1 MKQLLSE
8 LFKILCTLFD
18 KLLNFANESIKT
30 LHVFMKTRISNTLFI
45 LLATLVALSGCTNHY
60 KYKIGV
66 SQCVGGAWRDKA
78 NVEMLS
84 AQHLYDNDV
93 KVIIKNA
100 DNNNERQCLQIDS
113 LVDEGVDLLVVSPN
127 DYHALNG
134 SLQRAREKNIP
145 VVFFDRTTA
154 LKDYTAYIGGD
165 NVEAGRKMAEYAA
178 MLCRDSVKT
187 EGRRPIVLEM
197 SGPADMSPAVQR
209 HSGFS
214 ETMKQFPSIEYHH
227 VPGQWSYDDCKRIM
241 QRWLKDGKNVDIV
254 FCHSDFVFFGAY
266 EAAKEFHKEHD
277 IRFLG
282 IDGLPGE
289 GIDAIQNGQLAASYI
304 YPTHGEEV
312 IALAVRILEGKP
324 FERVNNLKSFV
335 ITPQNVADISL
346 SSNSL
351 MKQNQYLA
359 TIQSKLETYL
369 GFYHIQRALLIV
381 SMLVILLLA
390 VAVFTT
396 WRAVRATRRANRRM
410 RELNDEQTRFFTNA
424 SHQLRTPLT
433 LIAGPVNQL
442 AAGKGDSQQLID
454 IIKRNV
460 EQLQRLVSDVLL
472 FRRENR
478 ATIDDSTATT
488 DEQLIAS
495 QKSVQ
500 ESRHDTLINDNADE
514 LATVLIVD
522 DNTDMRAYLRT
533 LLLDRYYVIEAADGQ
548 SGLKLAVESVP
559 DIVVSDVMMPVMDG
573 LTFCTRLKQHEAT
586 SHIPVLL
593 LTARSSEQQ
602 HIEGL
607 QTGADIYMTKPFS
620 ADLLLANIA
629 SLLANRQ
636 KLRQL
641 FKAQNLSSEQPT
653 IQNSKL
659 KTQNSPSPDRRFL
672 DTFLKAME
680 KHMSNTNLKIEDLG
694 DEVGLSRVQLYRKV
708 KALTG
713 MTPVEILRETRLK
726 RAMQL
731 LKTTDKTVSEIANEV
746 GFATPGYFSSCFK
759 KQYDK
764 YPTDIREEMKV

>member
-1 MKQLLSE
+1 M
-8 LFKILCTLFD
+8 IH
-18 KLLNFANESIKT
+18 KT
-30 LHVFMKTRISNTLFI
+30 YNTLFI
-45 LLATLVALSGCTNHY
+45 ILVTLLALTGCSSHY

-66 SQCVGGAWRDKA
+66 SQCVGGRWREKA
-78 NVEMLS
+78 NNEMLA

-100 DNNNERQCLQIDS
+100 DNSNERQCLQIDS

-127 DYHALNG
+127 DYHALDA
-134 SLQRAREKNIP
+134 SLERARKKNIP
-145 VVFFDRTTA
+145 IVFFDRTTA
-154 LKDYTAYIGGD
+154 LKDYAAYIGGD
-165 NVEAGRKMAEYAA
+165 NVEAGRKMGEYAA
-178 MLCRDSVKT
+178 VLCRDSVKT
-187 EGRRPIVLEM
+187 DGRRPIVLEM
-197 SGPADMSPAVQR
+197 TGPLEISPAMQR
-209 HSGFS
+209 HKGFS
-214 ETMKQFPSIEYHH
+214 EAMKHYPTVDYRH
-227 VPGQWSYDDCKRIM
+227 VPSQWSYDDCKRIM
-241 QRWLKDGKNVDIV
+241 RQWIEEGKDVDIV
-254 FCHSDFVFFGAY
+254 FCHSDLAAMGAY
-266 EAAKEFHKEHD
+266 DAAKELHKERD

-289 GIDAIQNGQLAASYI
+289 GIDAIQQGRLDASYV

-312 IALAVRILEGKP
+312 IALALRILEGKP
-324 FERVNNLKSFV
+324 YERINNMKSIV
-335 ITPQNVADISL
+335 ITPQNVAEISL
-346 SSNSL
+346 SSLSL

-369 GFYHIQRALLIV
+369 GFYRIQRSLLAV
-381 SMLVILLLA
+381 SLLVILLLA

-396 WRAVRATRRANRRM
+396 WRAIRAIRRANRRM
-410 RELNDEQTRFFTNA
+410 REMNDEQTRFFTNA

-433 LIAGPVNQL
+433 LIAGPVSQL
-442 AAGKGDSQQLID
+442 AEGKGDAQQLVG
-454 IIKRNV
+454 IIQRNV
-460 EQLQRLVSDVLL
+460 EQLQRIVSDVLL

-478 ATIDDSTATT
+478 ATMDDSTVAT
-488 DEQLIAS
+488 DEQLMAS
-495 QKSVQ
+495 RKAVL

-522 DNTDMRAYLRT
+522 DNADMRAYLRT
-533 LLLDRYYVIEAADGQ
+533 LLLDCYYVIEAADGQ

-602 HIEGL
+602 YIEGL
-607 QTGADIYMTKPFS
+607 QTGADMYMTKPFS
-620 ADLLLANIA
+620 VDLLLANIA

-641 FKAQNLSSEQPT
+641 FKADKETDHPVIAEPT
-653 IQNSKL
+653 A
-659 KTQNSPSPDRRFL
+659 SPDRRFL
-672 DTFLKAME
+672 DAFLKAME
-680 KHMSNTNLKIEDLG
+680 KHMGNTNLKIEDLG

-764 YPTDIREEMKV
+764 YPTDVREELRV

>member
-1 MKQLLSE
+1 
-8 LFKILCTLFD
+8 
-18 KLLNFANESIKT
+18 
-30 LHVFMKTRISNTLFI
+30 MKTKTYNTLFI
-45 LLATLVALSGCTNHY
+45 MLAVLILATGCTSNY

-66 SQCVGGAWRDKA
+66 SQCVGGRWREKA
-78 NVEMLS
+78 NIEMLS
-84 AQHLYDNDV
+84 AQHLYDTDV

-100 DNNNERQCLQIDS
+100 DNSNERQCLQIDS
-113 LVDEGVDLLVVSPN
+113 LINEGVDLLVVSPN

-145 VVFFDRTTA
+145 IVFFDRTTA
-154 LKDYTAYIGGD
+154 MKDYTAYIGGD
-165 NVEAGRKMAEYAA
+165 NIEAGRKMAEYAA

-187 EGRRPIVLEM
+187 EGRQPIVLEM
-197 SGPADMSPAVQR
+197 TGPLEISPAAQR
-209 HSGFS
+209 HKGFS
-214 ETMKQFPSIEYHH
+214 EAISRYSDIDYHH
-227 VPGQWSYDDCKRIM
+227 VPSKWSYDDCKRIM
-241 QRWLKDGKNVDIV
+241 QEWLKEGKTVDVV
-254 FCHSDFVFFGAY
+254 FCHSDLAAIGAY
-266 EAAKEFHKEHD
+266 EAAKKFHKERD
-277 IRFLG
+277 IHFIG

-289 GIDAIQNGQLAASYI
+289 GIDAVQKGQLSASYI

-312 IALAVRILEGKP
+312 IALALRILEGKT
-324 FERVNNLKSFV
+324 FERVNNMKSFV
-335 ITPQNVADISL
+335 VTPQNVADISL

-369 GFYHIQRALLIV
+369 GFYHIQRSLLIV
-381 SMLVILLLA
+381 AFLVILLLA
-390 VAVFTT
+390 VAVATT
-396 WRAVRATRRANRRM
+396 WRAVKVTRRANRRM

-433 LIAGPVNQL
+433 LIAGPINQL
-442 AAGKGDSQQLID
+442 AEGKGDKQQLID
-454 IIKRNV
+454 IIQRNV
-460 EQLQRLVSDVLL
+460 GQLQRLISDVLL

-478 ATIDDSTATT
+478 ATVDDTTATT
-488 DEQLIAS
+488 NEQLTAS
-495 QKSVQ
+495 RKSVQ
-500 ESRHDTLINDNADE
+500 DCRHDILVNNNADE

-522 DNTDMRAYLRT
+522 DNADMRAYLRT
-533 LLLDRYYVIEAADGQ
+533 LLLERYYVIEAADGQ

-602 HIEGL
+602 YIEGL
-607 QTGADIYMTKPFS
+607 QTGADMYMTKPFS
-620 ADLLLANIA
+620 AELLLANIA

-641 FKAQNLSSEQPT
+641 FK
-653 IQNSKL
+653 
-659 KTQNSPSPDRRFL
+659 TQNSSSELPTILALTSGKSRAQHSTSISPDRRFL
-672 DTFLKAME
+672 DAFLKAMD
-680 KHMSNTNLKIEDLG
+680 KHMSNTNLKIEVIG
-694 DEVGLSRVQLYRKV
+694 DEIGLSRVQLYRKV

-713 MTPVEILRETRLK
+713 MTPIEILRETRLK

-764 YPTDIREEMKV
+764 YPTDVREEMKV

>member
-1 MKQLLSE
+1 
-8 LFKILCTLFD
+8 
-18 KLLNFANESIKT
+18 
-30 LHVFMKTRISNTLFI
+30 MKTKTYNTLFI
-45 LLATLVALSGCTNHY
+45 MLAVLILATGCTSNY

-66 SQCVGGAWRDKA
+66 SQCVGGRWREKA
-78 NVEMLS
+78 NIEMLS
-84 AQHLYDNDV
+84 AQHLYDTDV
-93 KVIIKNA
+93 KVIIKDA
-100 DNNNERQCLQIDS
+100 DNSNERQCQQIDS
-113 LVDEGVDLLVVSPN
+113 LVDESVDLLVVSPN

-134 SLQRAREKNIP
+134 SLQRARNKNIP
-145 VVFFDRTTA
+145 IIFFDRTTA
-154 LKDYTAYIGGD
+154 MKDYTAYIGGD
-165 NVEAGRKMAEYAA
+165 NIEAGCKMAEYAA

-187 EGRRPIVLEM
+187 EGRQPIVLEM
-197 SGPADMSPAVQR
+197 TGPLEISPAAQR
-209 HSGFS
+209 HKGFS
-214 ETMKQFPSIEYHH
+214 EAISRYSDIDYHH
-227 VPGQWSYDDCKRIM
+227 VPSKWSYDDCKHIM
-241 QRWLKDGKNVDIV
+241 QEWLKEGKTVDVV
-254 FCHSDFVFFGAY
+254 FCHSDLAAIGAY
-266 EAAKEFHKEHD
+266 EAAKKFHKERD
-277 IRFLG
+277 IHFIG

-289 GIDAIQNGQLAASYI
+289 GIDAVQKGQLSASYI

-312 IALAVRILEGKP
+312 IALALRILEGRP
-324 FERVNNLKSFV
+324 FERVNNMKSFV
-335 ITPQNVADISL
+335 VTPQNVADISL

-369 GFYHIQRALLIV
+369 GFYHIQRSLLIV
-381 SMLVILLLA
+381 AFLVILLLA
-390 VAVFTT
+390 VAVATT
-396 WRAVRATRRANRRM
+396 WRAVKVTRRANRRM

-433 LIAGPVNQL
+433 LIAGPINQL
-442 AAGKGDSQQLID
+442 AEGKGDKQQLID
-454 IIKRNV
+454 IIQRNV
-460 EQLQRLVSDVLL
+460 GQLQRLISDVLL

-478 ATIDDSTATT
+478 ATVDDTTATT
-488 DEQLIAS
+488 NEQLTAS
-495 QKSVQ
+495 RKSVQ
-500 ESRHDTLINDNADE
+500 DCRHDILVNNNADE

-522 DNTDMRAYLRT
+522 DNADMRAYLRT

-602 HIEGL
+602 YIEGL
-607 QTGADIYMTKPFS
+607 QTGADMYMTKPFS
-620 ADLLLANIA
+620 AELLLANIA

-641 FKAQNLSSEQPT
+641 FK
-653 IQNSKL
+653 
-659 KTQNSPSPDRRFL
+659 TQNSSSELPTILALASGKSRAQHSTSISPDRRFL
-672 DTFLKAME
+672 DAFLKAMD
-680 KHMSNTNLKIEDLG
+680 KHMSNTNLKIEVIG
-694 DEVGLSRVQLYRKV
+694 DEIGLSRVQLYRKV

-713 MTPVEILRETRLK
+713 MTPIEILRETRLK
-726 RAMQL
+726 RAIQL

-764 YPTDIREEMKV
+764 YPTDVREEMKV

>member
-1 MKQLLSE
+1 MK
-8 LFKILCTLFD
+8 
-18 KLLNFANESIKT
+18 AKT
-30 LHVFMKTRISNTLFI
+30 YNTLFI
-45 LLATLVALSGCTNHY
+45 MLAVLILATGCTSNY

-66 SQCVGGAWRDKA
+66 SQCVGGRWREKA
-78 NVEMLS
+78 NIEMLS
-84 AQHLYDNDV
+84 AQHLYDTDV

-100 DNNNERQCLQIDS
+100 DNRNERQCLQIDS
-113 LVDEGVDLLVVSPN
+113 LINEGVDLLVVSPN

-145 VVFFDRTTA
+145 IVFFDRTTA
-154 LKDYTAYIGGD
+154 MKDYTAYIGGD
-165 NVEAGRKMAEYAA
+165 NIEAGRKMAEYAA
-178 MLCRDSVKT
+178 MLCRDSVRT
-187 EGRRPIVLEM
+187 EGRQPIVLEM
-197 SGPADMSPAVQR
+197 TGPLEISPAAQR
-209 HSGFS
+209 HKGFS
-214 ETMKQFPSIEYHH
+214 EAISRYSYIDYHH
-227 VPGQWSYDDCKRIM
+227 VPSKWSYDDCKRIM
-241 QRWLKDGKNVDIV
+241 QEWLKEGKTVDVV
-254 FCHSDFVFFGAY
+254 FCHSDLAAIGAY
-266 EAAKEFHKEHD
+266 EAAKKFHKERD
-277 IRFLG
+277 IHFIG

-289 GIDAIQNGQLAASYI
+289 GIDAVQKGQLSASYI

-312 IALAVRILEGKP
+312 IALALNILEGKP
-324 FERVNNLKSFV
+324 FERVNNMKSFV

-369 GFYHIQRALLIV
+369 GFYHIQRSLLIV
-381 SMLVILLLA
+381 AFLVILLLA
-390 VAVFTT
+390 VAVATT
-396 WRAVRATRRANRRM
+396 WRAVKVTRRANRRM
-410 RELNDEQTRFFTNA
+410 HELNDEQTRFFTNA

-442 AAGKGDSQQLID
+442 AEGKGDSQQLID
-454 IIKRNV
+454 IIQRNV
-460 EQLQRLVSDVLL
+460 EQLQRLISDVLL
-472 FRRENR
+472 FRRENN
-478 ATIDDSTATT
+478 ATVDDTTATT
-488 DEQLIAS
+488 NEQLMAS
-495 QKSVQ
+495 RKSVQ
-500 ESRHDTLINDNADE
+500 DCRHDILVNDNTDE

-522 DNTDMRAYLRT
+522 DNADMRAYLRT

-602 HIEGL
+602 YIEGL
-607 QTGADIYMTKPFS
+607 QTGADMYMTKPFS

-641 FKAQNLSSEQPT
+641 FKSQNLSSALPT
-653 IQNSKL
+653 TSQHSTLN
-659 KTQNSPSPDRRFL
+659 TQHSTSISPDRRFL
-672 DTFLKAME
+672 DTFLKAMD
-680 KHMSNTNLKIEDLG
+680 KHMSNTNLKIEVIG
-694 DEVGLSRVQLYRKV
+694 DEIGLSRVQLYRKV

-713 MTPVEILRETRLK
+713 MTPIEILRETRLK

-764 YPTDIREEMKV
+764 YPTDVREEMKV

>member
-1 MKQLLSE
+1 MK
-8 LFKILCTLFD
+8 
-18 KLLNFANESIKT
+18 AKT
-30 LHVFMKTRISNTLFI
+30 YNTLFI
-45 LLATLVALSGCTNHY
+45 MLAVLILATGCTSNY

-66 SQCVGGAWRDKA
+66 SQCVGGRWREKA
-78 NVEMLS
+78 NIEMLS
-84 AQHLYDNDV
+84 AQHLYDTDV

-100 DNNNERQCLQIDS
+100 DNSNERQCLQIDS
-113 LVDEGVDLLVVSPN
+113 LINEGVDLLVVSPN

-145 VVFFDRTTA
+145 IVFFDRTTA
-154 LKDYTAYIGGD
+154 MKDYTAYIGGD
-165 NVEAGRKMAEYAA
+165 NIEAGRKMAEYAA
-178 MLCRDSVKT
+178 MLCRDSVRT
-187 EGRRPIVLEM
+187 EGRQHIVLEM
-197 SGPADMSPAVQR
+197 TGPLEISPAAQR
-209 HSGFS
+209 HKGFS
-214 ETMKQFPSIEYHH
+214 EAISRYSDIDYYH
-227 VPGQWSYDDCKRIM
+227 VPSKWSYDDCKRIM
-241 QRWLKDGKNVDIV
+241 QEWLKEGKTVDAV
-254 FCHSDFVFFGAY
+254 FCHSDLAAIGAY
-266 EAAKEFHKEHD
+266 EAAKKFHKERD
-277 IRFLG
+277 IHFIG

-289 GIDAIQNGQLAASYI
+289 GIDAVQKGQLSASYI

-312 IALAVRILEGKP
+312 IALALRILEGKP
-324 FERVNNLKSFV
+324 FERVNNMKSFV
-335 ITPQNVADISL
+335 VTPQNVADISL

-369 GFYHIQRALLIV
+369 GFYHIQRSLLIV
-381 SMLVILLLA
+381 AFLVILLLA
-390 VAVFTT
+390 VAVATT
-396 WRAVRATRRANRRM
+396 WRAVKVTRRANRRM

-433 LIAGPVNQL
+433 LIAGPINQL
-442 AAGKGDSQQLID
+442 AEGKGDKQQLID
-454 IIKRNV
+454 IIQRNV
-460 EQLQRLVSDVLL
+460 GQLQRLISDVLL

-478 ATIDDSTATT
+478 ATVDDTTATT
-488 DEQLIAS
+488 NEQLTAS
-495 QKSVQ
+495 RKSVQ
-500 ESRHDTLINDNADE
+500 DSRHDIIVNDNTDE

-522 DNTDMRAYLRT
+522 DNADMRTYLRT

-602 HIEGL
+602 YIEGL
-607 QTGADIYMTKPFS
+607 QTGADMYMTKPFS

-641 FKAQNLSSEQPT
+641 FKSQNLSSALPT
-653 IQNSKL
+653 TSQHSTLN
-659 KTQNSPSPDRRFL
+659 TQHSTSISPDRRFL
-672 DTFLKAME
+672 DTFLKAMD
-680 KHMSNTNLKIEDLG
+680 KHMSNTNLKIEVIG
-694 DEVGLSRVQLYRKV
+694 DEIGLSRVQLYRKV

-713 MTPVEILRETRLK
+713 MTPIEILRETRLK

-764 YPTDIREEMKV
+764 YPTDVREEMKV

>member
-1 MKQLLSE
+1 
-8 LFKILCTLFD
+8 
-18 KLLNFANESIKT
+18 
-30 LHVFMKTRISNTLFI
+30 MKTKTYNTLFI
-45 LLATLVALSGCTNHY
+45 MLAVLILATGCTSNY

-66 SQCVGGAWRDKA
+66 SQCVGGRWREKA
-78 NVEMLS
+78 NIEMLS
-84 AQHLYDNDV
+84 AQHLYDTDV
-93 KVIIKNA
+93 KVIIKDA
-100 DNNNERQCLQIDS
+100 DNSNERQCQQIDN
-113 LVDEGVDLLVVSPN
+113 LVDESVDLLVVSPN

-134 SLQRAREKNIP
+134 SLQRARNKNIP
-145 VVFFDRTTA
+145 IIFFDRTTA
-154 LKDYTAYIGGD
+154 MKDYTAYIGGD
-165 NVEAGRKMAEYAA
+165 NIEAGRKMAEYAA

-187 EGRRPIVLEM
+187 EGRQPIVLEM
-197 SGPADMSPAVQR
+197 TGPLEISPAAQR
-209 HSGFS
+209 HKGFS
-214 ETMKQFPSIEYHH
+214 EAISRYSDIDYHH
-227 VPGQWSYDDCKRIM
+227 VPSKWSYDDCKRIM
-241 QRWLKDGKNVDIV
+241 QEWLKEGKTVDVV
-254 FCHSDFVFFGAY
+254 FCHSDLAAIGAY
-266 EAAKEFHKEHD
+266 EAAKKFHKERD
-277 IRFLG
+277 IHFIG

-289 GIDAIQNGQLAASYI
+289 GIDAVQKGQLSASYI

-312 IALAVRILEGKP
+312 IALALRILEGKT
-324 FERVNNLKSFV
+324 FERVNNMKSFV
-335 ITPQNVADISL
+335 VTPQNVADISL

-369 GFYHIQRALLIV
+369 GFYHIQRSLLIV
-381 SMLVILLLA
+381 AFLVILLLA
-390 VAVFTT
+390 VAVATT
-396 WRAVRATRRANRRM
+396 WRAVKVTRRANRRM

-433 LIAGPVNQL
+433 LIAGPINQL
-442 AAGKGDSQQLID
+442 AEGKGDKQQLID
-454 IIKRNV
+454 IIQRNV
-460 EQLQRLVSDVLL
+460 GQLQRLISDVLL

-478 ATIDDSTATT
+478 ATVDDTTATT
-488 DEQLIAS
+488 NEQLTAS
-495 QKSVQ
+495 RKSVQ
-500 ESRHDTLINDNADE
+500 DCRHDILVNNNADE

-522 DNTDMRAYLRT
+522 DNADMRAYLRT

-602 HIEGL
+602 YIEGL
-607 QTGADIYMTKPFS
+607 QTGADMYMTKPFS
-620 ADLLLANIA
+620 AELLLANIA

-641 FKAQNLSSEQPT
+641 FK
-653 IQNSKL
+653 
-659 KTQNSPSPDRRFL
+659 TQNSSSELPTILALASGKSRAQHSTSISPDRRFL
-672 DTFLKAME
+672 DAFLKAMD
-680 KHMSNTNLKIEDLG
+680 KHMSNTNLKIEVIG
-694 DEVGLSRVQLYRKV
+694 DEIGLSRVQLYRKV

-713 MTPVEILRETRLK
+713 MTPIEILRETRLK
-726 RAMQL
+726 RAIQL

-764 YPTDIREEMKV
+764 YPTDVREEMKV

>member
-1 MKQLLSE
+1 
-8 LFKILCTLFD
+8 
-18 KLLNFANESIKT
+18 
-30 LHVFMKTRISNTLFI
+30 MKTRISNTLFI

-66 SQCVGGAWRDKA
+66 SQCVGGRWREKA

-154 LKDYTAYIGGD
+154 LKDYTTYIGGD

-187 EGRRPIVLEM
+187 DGRRPIVLEM
-197 SGPADMSPAVQR
+197 TGPLAISPAAQR
-209 HSGFS
+209 HAGFS
-214 ETMKQFPSIEYHH
+214 EVISKNPSIDYRHL
-227 VPGQWSYDDCKRIM
+227 PSQWSYDDCKRIM
-241 QRWLKDGKNVDIV
+241 REWLENGKTVDVV
-254 FCHSDFVFFGAY
+254 FCHSDLAAMGAY
-266 EAAKEFHKEHD
+266 EAAKELHKERE

-289 GIDAIQNGQLAASYI
+289 GLDAVQNGQLAASYI

-312 IALAVRILEGKP
+312 IALALRILEGKP
-324 FERVNNLKSFV
+324 FERTNNLKSIV
-335 ITPQNVADISL
+335 VTPQNVADIAL

-351 MKQNQYLA
+351 QKQNSYLA

-369 GFYHIQRALLIV
+369 GFYHIQRALLAV
-381 SMLVILLLA
+381 AFLVILLLA

-396 WRAVRATRRANRRM
+396 WRAVKATRRANRRM
-410 RELNDEQTRFFTNA
+410 RELNAEQTRFFTNA

-433 LIAGPVNQL
+433 LIAGPVKQL
-442 AAGKGDSQQLID
+442 AEGKGDRQQLVGIVQ
-454 IIKRNV
+454 RNV

-472 FRRENR
+472 FRRENS
-478 ATIDDSTATT
+478 ATVDDTTATT
-488 DEQLIAS
+488 DEQLLAS
-495 QKSVQ
+495 RKAVQ
-500 ESRHDTLINDNADE
+500 ESRHDTLINDNAEE

-522 DNTDMRAYLRT
+522 DNADMRAYLRT

-573 LTFCTRLKQHEAT
+573 LAFCTRLKQHEAT

-641 FKAQNLSSEQPT
+641 FNTQNLNTQHLNTTPSQHLT
-653 IQNSKL
+653 
-659 KTQNSPSPDRRFL
+659 TQNSPSPDRRFL

-726 RAMQL
+726 HAMQL

-764 YPTDIREEMKV
+764 YPTDVREEMKV

>member
-1 MKQLLSE
+1 
-8 LFKILCTLFD
+8 
-18 KLLNFANESIKT
+18 
-30 LHVFMKTRISNTLFI
+30 MKTRISNTLFI
-45 LLATLVALSGCTNHY
+45 LFATLVALSGCTNHY

-66 SQCVGGAWRDKA
+66 SQCVGGRWREKA

-145 VVFFDRTTA
+145 IVFFDRTTA

-187 EGRRPIVLEM
+187 DGRRPIVLEM
-197 SGPADMSPAVQR
+197 TGPLAISPAAQR
-209 HSGFS
+209 HAGFS
-214 ETMKQFPSIEYHH
+214 EVISNNPSIDYRH
-227 VPGQWSYDDCKRIM
+227 VPSQWSYDDCKRIM
-241 QRWLKDGKNVDIV
+241 REWLENGKAVDVV
-254 FCHSDFVFFGAY
+254 FCHSDLAAVGAY
-266 EAAKEFHKEHD
+266 EAAKELHKERE

-289 GIDAIQNGQLAASYI
+289 GLDAVQNAQLAASYI

-312 IALAVRILEGKP
+312 IALALRILEGKP
-324 FERVNNLKSFV
+324 FERMNNLKSIV
-335 ITPQNVADISL
+335 VTPQNVADIAL
-346 SSNSL
+346 SSHSL
-351 MKQNQYLA
+351 QKQNNYLA

-381 SMLVILLLA
+381 SLLVILLLA

-433 LIAGPVNQL
+433 LIAGPVKQL
-442 AAGKGDSQQLID
+442 AEGKGDRQQLVD
-454 IIKRNV
+454 IVQRNV

-472 FRRENR
+472 FRRENS
-478 ATIDDSTATT
+478 ATVDDTTVTT
-488 DEQLIAS
+488 DEQLLAS
-495 QKSVQ
+495 RKAVQ
-500 ESRHDTLINDNADE
+500 ESLHDTLINDNAEE

-522 DNTDMRAYLRT
+522 DNADMRAYLRT

-573 LTFCTRLKQHEAT
+573 LAFCTRLKQHEAT

-641 FKAQNLSSEQPT
+641 FKTQNLNTTPSQHST
-653 IQNSKL
+653 LN
-659 KTQNSPSPDRRFL
+659 TQHSTSPSPDRRFL

-764 YPTDIREEMKV
+764 YPTDVREEMKV

>member
-1 MKQLLSE
+1 
-8 LFKILCTLFD
+8 
-18 KLLNFANESIKT
+18 
-30 LHVFMKTRISNTLFI
+30 MKTRISNTLFI
-45 LLATLVALSGCTNHY
+45 LFATLVALSGCTTNY

-66 SQCVGGAWRDKA
+66 SQCVGGRWREKA

-113 LVDEGVDLLVVSPN
+113 LVGEGVDLLVVSPN

-145 VVFFDRTTA
+145 IVFFDRTTA

-187 EGRRPIVLEM
+187 DGRRPIVLEM
-197 SGPADMSPAVQR
+197 TGPLAISPAAQR
-209 HSGFS
+209 HAGFS
-214 ETMKQFPSIEYHH
+214 EVISKNPSIDYRH
-227 VPGQWSYDDCKRIM
+227 VPSQWSYDDCKRIM
-241 QRWLKDGKNVDIV
+241 REWLEKGKAVDVV
-254 FCHSDFVFFGAY
+254 FCHSDLAAMGAY
-266 EAAKEFHKEHD
+266 EAAKELHKERE

-289 GIDAIQNGQLAASYI
+289 GLDAVQNAQLAASYI

-312 IALAVRILEGKP
+312 IALALRILEGKP
-324 FERVNNLKSFV
+324 FERMNNLKSIV
-335 ITPQNVADISL
+335 VTPQNVADIAL

-351 MKQNQYLA
+351 QKQNQYLA

-381 SMLVILLLA
+381 SLLVILLLA

-410 RELNDEQTRFFTNA
+410 RELNAEQTRFFTNA

-433 LIAGPVNQL
+433 LIAGPVKQL
-442 AAGKGDSQQLID
+442 AEGKGDRQQLVGIVQ
-454 IIKRNV
+454 RNV

-472 FRRENR
+472 FRRENS
-478 ATIDDSTATT
+478 ATVDDTTATT
-488 DEQLIAS
+488 DEQLLAS
-495 QKSVQ
+495 RKAVQ

-522 DNTDMRAYLRT
+522 DNADMRAYLRT

-573 LTFCTRLKQHEAT
+573 LAFCTRLKQHEAT

-641 FKAQNLSSEQPT
+641 FKTQNLNTTPSQHST
-653 IQNSKL
+653 LN
-659 KTQNSPSPDRRFL
+659 TQHSTSPSPDRRFL

-764 YPTDIREEMKV
+764 YPTDVREEMKV

>member
-1 MKQLLSE
+1 MKIQTYHTLLI
-8 LFKILCTLFD
+8 LFATL
-18 KLLNFANESIKT
+18 T
-30 LHVFMKTRISNTLFI
+30 
-45 LLATLVALSGCTNHY
+45 LATNCTTNY

-66 SQCVGGAWRDKA
+66 SQCVGGRWRDKA
-78 NVEMLS
+78 NIEMIS
-84 AQHLYDNDV
+84 AQHLYDTDV
-93 KVIIKNA
+93 KVIIKDA
-100 DNNNERQCLQIDS
+100 DNSNERQCQQIDS

-127 DYHALNG
+127 DYQALNG
-134 SLQRAREKNIP
+134 SLQRARNKNIP
-145 VVFFDRTTA
+145 IVFYDRTTA
-154 LKDYTAYIGGD
+154 LNDYTAYIGGD
-165 NVEAGRKMAEYAA
+165 NVEAGRKMAEYAT
-178 MLCRDSVKT
+178 MLCRDSIKT

-197 SGPADMSPAVQR
+197 TGPLEISPAAQR
-209 HSGFS
+209 HKGFS
-214 ETMKQFPSIEYHH
+214 EAISRYSDIDYHH
-227 VPGQWSYDDCKRIM
+227 VPSKWSYDDCKHIM
-241 QRWLKDGKNVDIV
+241 QEWLKEGKTVDVV
-254 FCHSDFVFFGAY
+254 FCHSDLAAIGAY
-266 EAAKEFHKEHD
+266 EAAKKFHKERD
-277 IRFLG
+277 IHFIG

-289 GIDAIQNGQLAASYI
+289 GIDAVQKGQLSASYI

-312 IALAVRILEGKP
+312 IALALRILEGKP
-324 FERVNNLKSFV
+324 FERVNNMKSFV
-335 ITPQNVADISL
+335 VTPQNVADISL

-369 GFYHIQRALLIV
+369 GFYQIQRSLLIV
-381 SMLVILLLA
+381 AFLVILLLA
-390 VAVFTT
+390 VAVATT
-396 WRAVRATRRANRRM
+396 WRAVKVTRRANRRM

-433 LIAGPVNQL
+433 LIAGPINQL
-442 AAGKGDSQQLID
+442 AEGKGDKQQLID
-454 IIKRNV
+454 IIQRNV
-460 EQLQRLVSDVLL
+460 GQLQRLISDVLL

-478 ATIDDSTATT
+478 ATVDDTTATT
-488 DEQLIAS
+488 NEQLMTS
-495 QKSVQ
+495 RKSVQ
-500 ESRHDTLINDNADE
+500 DCRHDILVNNNADE

-522 DNTDMRAYLRT
+522 DNADMRAYLRT

-602 HIEGL
+602 YIEGL
-607 QTGADIYMTKPFS
+607 QTGADMYMTKPFC

-641 FKAQNLSSEQPT
+641 FKAQNSSSELPT
-653 IQNSKL
+653 ILALASGKSRAQHSTLN
-659 KTQNSPSPDRRFL
+659 TQHSTSISPDRRFL
-672 DTFLKAME
+672 DTFLKAMD
-680 KHMSNTNLKIEDLG
+680 KHMSNTNLKIEVIG
-694 DEVGLSRVQLYRKV
+694 DEIGLSRVQLYRKV

-713 MTPVEILRETRLK
+713 MTPIEILRETRLK

-764 YPTDIREEMKV
+764 YPTDVREEMKV

>member
-1 MKQLLSE
+1 M
-8 LFKILCTLFD
+8 IH
-18 KLLNFANESIKT
+18 KT
-30 LHVFMKTRISNTLFI
+30 YNTLFI
-45 LLATLVALSGCTNHY
+45 ILVTLLALTGCSSHY

-66 SQCVGGAWRDKA
+66 SQCVGGRWREKA
-78 NVEMLS
+78 NNEMLA

-127 DYHALNG
+127 DYHALDR
-134 SLQRAREKNIP
+134 SLQRARKKNIP
-145 VVFFDRTTA
+145 IVFFDRTTA
-154 LKDYTAYIGGD
+154 LNDYAAYIGGD
-165 NVEAGRKMAEYAA
+165 NVEAGRKMGEYAA
-178 MLCRDSVKT
+178 VLCRDSVKT
-187 EGRRPIVLEM
+187 DGRRPIVLEM
-197 SGPADMSPAVQR
+197 TGPLEISPAMQR
-209 HSGFS
+209 HKGFS
-214 ETMKQFPSIEYHH
+214 EAMKHYPTVDYRH
-227 VPGQWSYDDCKRIM
+227 VPSQWSYDDCKRIM
-241 QRWLKDGKNVDIV
+241 RQWIEEGKDVDIV
-254 FCHSDFVFFGAY
+254 FCHSDLAAMGAY
-266 EAAKEFHKEHD
+266 DAAKELHKERD

-289 GIDAIQNGQLAASYI
+289 GIDAIQQGRLEASYV

-312 IALAVRILEGKP
+312 IALALRILEGKP
-324 FERVNNLKSFV
+324 YERINNMKSIV
-335 ITPQNVADISL
+335 ITPQNVAEISL
-346 SSNSL
+346 SSLSL

-369 GFYHIQRALLIV
+369 GFYRIQRSLLAV
-381 SMLVILLLA
+381 SLLVILLLA

-396 WRAVRATRRANRRM
+396 WRAIRAIRRANRRM
-410 RELNDEQTRFFTNA
+410 REMNDEQTRFFTNA

-433 LIAGPVNQL
+433 LIAGPVSQL
-442 AAGKGDSQQLID
+442 AEGKGDAQQLVG
-454 IIKRNV
+454 IIQRNV
-460 EQLQRLVSDVLL
+460 EQLQRIVSDVLL

-478 ATIDDSTATT
+478 ATMDDSTVAT
-488 DEQLIAS
+488 DEQLMAS
-495 QKSVQ
+495 RKAVL

-522 DNTDMRAYLRT
+522 DNADMRAYLRT
-533 LLLDRYYVIEAADGQ
+533 LLLDCYYVIEAADGQ

-602 HIEGL
+602 YIEGL
-607 QTGADIYMTKPFS
+607 QTGADMYMTKPFS
-620 ADLLLANIA
+620 VDLLLANIA

-641 FKAQNLSSEQPT
+641 FKADKETDHPVIAEPT
-653 IQNSKL
+653 A
-659 KTQNSPSPDRRFL
+659 SPDRRFL
-672 DTFLKAME
+672 DAFLKAME
-680 KHMSNTNLKIEDLG
+680 KHMGNTNLKIEDLG

-764 YPTDIREEMKV
+764 YPTDIREKLKV

>member
-1 MKQLLSE
+1 
-8 LFKILCTLFD
+8 
-18 KLLNFANESIKT
+18 
-30 LHVFMKTRISNTLFI
+30 MKTRISNTLFI
-45 LLATLVALSGCTNHY
+45 LLATLVTLSGCTNHY

-66 SQCVGGAWRDKA
+66 SQCVGGRWREKA

-100 DNNNERQCLQIDS
+100 DNNNECQCLQIDS

-145 VVFFDRTTA
+145 IVFFDRTTA

-187 EGRRPIVLEM
+187 DGRRPIVLEM
-197 SGPADMSPAVQR
+197 TGPLAISPAAQR
-209 HSGFS
+209 HAGFS
-214 ETMKQFPSIEYHH
+214 EVISKNPSIDYRH
-227 VPGQWSYDDCKRIM
+227 VPSQWSYDDCKRIM
-241 QRWLKDGKNVDIV
+241 REWLENGNAVDVV
-254 FCHSDFVFFGAY
+254 FCHSDLAAVGAY
-266 EAAKEFHKEHD
+266 EAAKELHKERE

-289 GIDAIQNGQLAASYI
+289 GLDAVQNAQLAASYI

-312 IALAVRILEGKP
+312 IALALRILEGKP
-324 FERVNNLKSFV
+324 FERMNNLKSIV
-335 ITPQNVADISL
+335 VTPQNVADIAL

-351 MKQNQYLA
+351 QEQNQYLA

-381 SMLVILLLA
+381 SLLVILLLA

-442 AAGKGDSQQLID
+442 AEGKGDRQQLVGIVQ
-454 IIKRNV
+454 RNV

-472 FRRENR
+472 FRRENS
-478 ATIDDSTATT
+478 ATVDDTTATT
-488 DEQLIAS
+488 DEQLLAS
-495 QKSVQ
+495 RKAVQ
-500 ESRHDTLINDNADE
+500 ESRHDTLINDNAEE

-522 DNTDMRAYLRT
+522 DNADMRAYLRT

-573 LTFCTRLKQHEAT
+573 LAFCTRLKQHEAT

-641 FKAQNLSSEQPT
+641 FNTQNLNTQHLNTTPSQHLT
-653 IQNSKL
+653 
-659 KTQNSPSPDRRFL
+659 TQNSPSPDRRFL

-726 RAMQL
+726 HAMQL

-764 YPTDIREEMKV
+764 YPTDVREEMKV

>member
-1 MKQLLSE
+1 
-8 LFKILCTLFD
+8 
-18 KLLNFANESIKT
+18 
-30 LHVFMKTRISNTLFI
+30 MKTKTYNTLFI
-45 LLATLVALSGCTNHY
+45 MLAVLILATGCTSNY

-66 SQCVGGAWRDKA
+66 SQCVGGRWREKA
-78 NVEMLS
+78 NIEMLS
-84 AQHLYDNDV
+84 AQHLYDTDV

-100 DNNNERQCLQIDS
+100 DNSNERQCLQIDS
-113 LVDEGVDLLVVSPN
+113 LINEGVDLLVVSPN

-145 VVFFDRTTA
+145 IVFFDRTTA
-154 LKDYTAYIGGD
+154 MKDYTAYIGGD
-165 NVEAGRKMAEYAA
+165 NIEAGRKMAEYAA

-187 EGRRPIVLEM
+187 EGRQPIVLEM
-197 SGPADMSPAVQR
+197 TGPLEISPAAQR
-209 HSGFS
+209 HKGFS
-214 ETMKQFPSIEYHH
+214 EAISRYSDIDYHH
-227 VPGQWSYDDCKRIM
+227 VPSKWSYDDCKRIM
-241 QRWLKDGKNVDIV
+241 QEWLKEGKTVDVV
-254 FCHSDFVFFGAY
+254 FCHSDLAAIGAY
-266 EAAKEFHKEHD
+266 EAAKKFHKERD
-277 IRFLG
+277 IHFIG

-289 GIDAIQNGQLAASYI
+289 GIDAVQKGQLSASYI

-312 IALAVRILEGKP
+312 IALALRILEGKP
-324 FERVNNLKSFV
+324 FERVNNMKSFV
-335 ITPQNVADISL
+335 VTPQNVADISL

-369 GFYHIQRALLIV
+369 GFYHIQRSLLIV
-381 SMLVILLLA
+381 AFLVILLLA
-390 VAVFTT
+390 VAVATT
-396 WRAVRATRRANRRM
+396 WRAVKVTRRANRRM

-433 LIAGPVNQL
+433 LIAGPINQL
-442 AAGKGDSQQLID
+442 AEGKGDKQQLID
-454 IIKRNV
+454 IIQRNV
-460 EQLQRLVSDVLL
+460 GQLQRLISDVLL

-478 ATIDDSTATT
+478 ATVDDTTATT
-488 DEQLIAS
+488 NEQLTAS
-495 QKSVQ
+495 RKSVQ
-500 ESRHDTLINDNADE
+500 DCRHDILVNNNADE

-522 DNTDMRAYLRT
+522 DNADMRAYLRT

-602 HIEGL
+602 YIEGL
-607 QTGADIYMTKPFS
+607 QTGADMYMTKPFS
-620 ADLLLANIA
+620 AELLIANIA

-641 FKAQNLSSEQPT
+641 FK
-653 IQNSKL
+653 
-659 KTQNSPSPDRRFL
+659 TQNSSSELPTILALASGKSRAQHSTSISPDRRFL
-672 DTFLKAME
+672 DAFLKAMD
-680 KHMSNTNLKIEDLG
+680 KHMSNTNLKIEVIG
-694 DEVGLSRVQLYRKV
+694 DEIGLSRVQLYRKV
-708 KALTG
+708 KVLTG
-713 MTPVEILRETRLK
+713 MTPIEILRETRLK

-764 YPTDIREEMKV
+764 YPTDVREEMKV

>member
-1 MKQLLSE
+1 
-8 LFKILCTLFD
+8 
-18 KLLNFANESIKT
+18 
-30 LHVFMKTRISNTLFI
+30 MKTKTYNTLFI
-45 LLATLVALSGCTNHY
+45 MLAVLILATGCTSNY

-66 SQCVGGAWRDKA
+66 SQCVGGRWREKA
-78 NVEMLS
+78 NIEMLS
-84 AQHLYDNDV
+84 AQHLYDTDV

-100 DNNNERQCLQIDS
+100 DNSNERQCLQIDS
-113 LVDEGVDLLVVSPN
+113 LINEGVDLLVVSPN

-145 VVFFDRTTA
+145 IVFFDRTTA
-154 LKDYTAYIGGD
+154 MKDYTAYIGGD
-165 NVEAGRKMAEYAA
+165 NIEAGRKMAEYAA

-187 EGRRPIVLEM
+187 EGRQPIVLEM
-197 SGPADMSPAVQR
+197 TGPLEISPAAQR
-209 HSGFS
+209 HKGFS
-214 ETMKQFPSIEYHH
+214 EAISRYSDIDYHH
-227 VPGQWSYDDCKRIM
+227 VPSKWSYDDCKRIM
-241 QRWLKDGKNVDIV
+241 QEWLKEGKTVDVV
-254 FCHSDFVFFGAY
+254 FCHSDLAAIGAY
-266 EAAKEFHKEHD
+266 EAAKKFHKERD
-277 IRFLG
+277 IHFIG

-289 GIDAIQNGQLAASYI
+289 GIDAVQKGQLSASYI

-312 IALAVRILEGKP
+312 IALALRILEGKP
-324 FERVNNLKSFV
+324 FERVNNMKSFV
-335 ITPQNVADISL
+335 VTPQNVADISL

-369 GFYHIQRALLIV
+369 GFYHIQRSLLIV
-381 SMLVILLLA
+381 AFLVILLLA
-390 VAVFTT
+390 VAVATT
-396 WRAVRATRRANRRM
+396 WRAVKVTRRANRRM

-433 LIAGPVNQL
+433 LIAGPINQL
-442 AAGKGDSQQLID
+442 AEGKGDKQQLID
-454 IIKRNV
+454 IIQRNV
-460 EQLQRLVSDVLL
+460 GQLQRLISDVLL

-478 ATIDDSTATT
+478 ATVDDTTATT
-488 DEQLIAS
+488 NEQLTAS
-495 QKSVQ
+495 RKSVQ
-500 ESRHDTLINDNADE
+500 DCRHDILVNNNADE

-522 DNTDMRAYLRT
+522 DNADMRAYLRT

-602 HIEGL
+602 YIEGL
-607 QTGADIYMTKPFS
+607 QTGADMYMTKPFS
-620 ADLLLANIA
+620 AELLLANIA

-636 KLRQL
+636 ELRQL
-641 FKAQNLSSEQPT
+641 FK
-653 IQNSKL
+653 
-659 KTQNSPSPDRRFL
+659 TQNSSSELPTILALASGKSRAQHSTSISPDRRFL
-672 DTFLKAME
+672 DAFLKAMD
-680 KHMSNTNLKIEDLG
+680 KHMSNTNLKIEVIG
-694 DEVGLSRVQLYRKV
+694 DEIGLSRVQLYRKV

-713 MTPVEILRETRLK
+713 MTPIEILRETRLK
-726 RAMQL
+726 RAIQL

-764 YPTDIREEMKV
+764 YPTDVREEMKV

>member
-1 MKQLLSE
+1 MK
-8 LFKILCTLFD
+8 
-18 KLLNFANESIKT
+18 AKT
-30 LHVFMKTRISNTLFI
+30 YNTLYI
-45 LLATLVALSGCTNHY
+45 MLAVLILATGCTSNY

-66 SQCVGGAWRDKA
+66 SQCVGGRWREKA
-78 NVEMLS
+78 NIEMLS
-84 AQHLYDNDV
+84 AQHLYDTDV

-100 DNNNERQCLQIDS
+100 DNSNERQCLQIDS
-113 LVDEGVDLLVVSPN
+113 LINEGVDLLVVSPN

-145 VVFFDRTTA
+145 IVFFDRTTA
-154 LKDYTAYIGGD
+154 MKDYTAYIGGD
-165 NVEAGRKMAEYAA
+165 NIEAGRKMAEYAA

-187 EGRRPIVLEM
+187 EGRQPIVLEM
-197 SGPADMSPAVQR
+197 TGPLEISPAAQR
-209 HSGFS
+209 HKGFS
-214 ETMKQFPSIEYHH
+214 EAISRYSDIDYHH
-227 VPGQWSYDDCKRIM
+227 VPSKWSYDDCKRIM
-241 QRWLKDGKNVDIV
+241 QEWLKEGKTVDVV
-254 FCHSDFVFFGAY
+254 FCHSDLAAIGAY
-266 EAAKEFHKEHD
+266 EAAKKFHKERD
-277 IRFLG
+277 IHFIG

-289 GIDAIQNGQLAASYI
+289 GIDAVQKGQLSASYI

-312 IALAVRILEGKP
+312 IALALRILEGKP
-324 FERVNNLKSFV
+324 FERVNNMKSFV
-335 ITPQNVADISL
+335 VTPQNVADISL

-369 GFYHIQRALLIV
+369 GFYHIQRSLLIV
-381 SMLVILLLA
+381 AFLVILLLA
-390 VAVFTT
+390 VAVATT
-396 WRAVRATRRANRRM
+396 WRAVKVTRRANRRM

-433 LIAGPVNQL
+433 LIAGPINQL
-442 AAGKGDSQQLID
+442 AEGKGDKQQLID
-454 IIKRNV
+454 IIQRNV
-460 EQLQRLVSDVLL
+460 GQLQRLISDVLL

-478 ATIDDSTATT
+478 ATVDDTTATT
-488 DEQLIAS
+488 NEQLTAS
-495 QKSVQ
+495 RKSVQ
-500 ESRHDTLINDNADE
+500 DCRHDILVNNNTDE

-522 DNTDMRAYLRT
+522 DNADMRAYLRT

-602 HIEGL
+602 YIEGL
-607 QTGADIYMTKPFS
+607 QTGADMYMTKPFS

-641 FKAQNLSSEQPT
+641 FKAQNSLSELPT
-653 IQNSKL
+653 IQHSTLN
-659 KTQNSPSPDRRFL
+659 TQHSTLNTQHSTSISPDRRFL
-672 DTFLKAME
+672 DTFLKAMD
-680 KHMSNTNLKIEDLG
+680 KHMSNTNLKIEVIG
-694 DEVGLSRVQLYRKV
+694 DEIGLSRVQLYRKV

-713 MTPVEILRETRLK
+713 MTPIEILRETRLK

-764 YPTDIREEMKV
+764 YPTDVREEMKV

>member
-1 MKQLLSE
+1 
-8 LFKILCTLFD
+8 
-18 KLLNFANESIKT
+18 
-30 LHVFMKTRISNTLFI
+30 MKTKTYNTLYI
-45 LLATLVALSGCTNHY
+45 MLAVLILATGCTSNY

-66 SQCVGGAWRDKA
+66 SQCVGGRWREKA
-78 NVEMLS
+78 NIEMLS
-84 AQHLYDNDV
+84 AQHLYDTDV

-100 DNNNERQCLQIDS
+100 DNSNERQCLQIDS
-113 LVDEGVDLLVVSPN
+113 LINEGVDLLVVSPN

-145 VVFFDRTTA
+145 IVFFDRTTA
-154 LKDYTAYIGGD
+154 MKDYTAYIGGD
-165 NVEAGRKMAEYAA
+165 NIEAGRKMAEYAA

-187 EGRRPIVLEM
+187 EGRQPIVLEM
-197 SGPADMSPAVQR
+197 TGPLEISPAAQR
-209 HSGFS
+209 HKGFS
-214 ETMKQFPSIEYHH
+214 EAISRYSDIDYHH
-227 VPGQWSYDDCKRIM
+227 VPSKWSYDDCKRIM
-241 QRWLKDGKNVDIV
+241 QEWLKEGKTVDVV
-254 FCHSDFVFFGAY
+254 FCHSDLAAIGAY
-266 EAAKEFHKEHD
+266 EAAKKFHKERD
-277 IRFLG
+277 IHFIG

-289 GIDAIQNGQLAASYI
+289 GIDAVQKGQLSASYI

-312 IALAVRILEGKP
+312 IALALRILEGKP
-324 FERVNNLKSFV
+324 FERVNNMKSFV
-335 ITPQNVADISL
+335 VTPQNVADISL

-369 GFYHIQRALLIV
+369 GFYHIQRSLLIV
-381 SMLVILLLA
+381 AFLVILLLA
-390 VAVFTT
+390 VAVATT
-396 WRAVRATRRANRRM
+396 WRAVKVTRRANRRM

-433 LIAGPVNQL
+433 LIAGPINQL
-442 AAGKGDSQQLID
+442 AEGKGDKQQLID
-454 IIKRNV
+454 IIQRNV
-460 EQLQRLVSDVLL
+460 EQLQRLISDVLL

-478 ATIDDSTATT
+478 ATVDDTTATT
-488 DEQLIAS
+488 NEQLTAS
-495 QKSVQ
+495 RKSVQ
-500 ESRHDTLINDNADE
+500 DCRHDILVNNNADE

-522 DNTDMRAYLRT
+522 DNADMRAYLRT

-602 HIEGL
+602 YIEGL
-607 QTGADIYMTKPFS
+607 QTGADMYMTKPFS

-641 FKAQNLSSEQPT
+641 FKAQNSLSELPT
-653 IQNSKL
+653 IQHSTLN
-659 KTQNSPSPDRRFL
+659 TQHSTLNTQHSTSISPDRRFL
-672 DTFLKAME
+672 DTFLKAMD
-680 KHMSNTNLKIEDLG
+680 KHMSNTNLKIEVIG
-694 DEVGLSRVQLYRKV
+694 DEIGLSRVQLYRKV

-713 MTPVEILRETRLK
+713 MTPIEILRETRLK

-764 YPTDIREEMKV
+764 YPTDVREEMKV

>member
-1 MKQLLSE
+1 
-8 LFKILCTLFD
+8 
-18 KLLNFANESIKT
+18 
-30 LHVFMKTRISNTLFI
+30 MKTKTYNTLFI
-45 LLATLVALSGCTNHY
+45 MLAVLILATGCTSNY

-66 SQCVGGAWRDKA
+66 SQCLGGRWREKA
-78 NVEMLS
+78 NIEMLS
-84 AQHLYDNDV
+84 AQHLYDTNV

-100 DNNNERQCLQIDS
+100 DNSNERQCLQIDS
-113 LVDEGVDLLVVSPN
+113 LINEGVDLLVVSPN

-145 VVFFDRTTA
+145 IVFFDRTTA
-154 LKDYTAYIGGD
+154 MKDYTAYIGGD
-165 NVEAGRKMAEYAA
+165 NIEAGRKMAEYAA

-187 EGRRPIVLEM
+187 EGRQPIVLEM
-197 SGPADMSPAVQR
+197 TGPLEISPAAQR
-209 HSGFS
+209 HKGFS
-214 ETMKQFPSIEYHH
+214 EAISRYSDIDYHH
-227 VPGQWSYDDCKRIM
+227 VPSKWSYDDCKRIM
-241 QRWLKDGKNVDIV
+241 QEWLKEGKTVDVV
-254 FCHSDFVFFGAY
+254 FCHSDLAAIGAY
-266 EAAKEFHKEHD
+266 EAAKKFHKERD
-277 IRFLG
+277 IHFIG

-289 GIDAIQNGQLAASYI
+289 GIDAVQKGQLSASYI

-312 IALAVRILEGKP
+312 IALALRILEGKP
-324 FERVNNLKSFV
+324 FERVNNMKSFV
-335 ITPQNVADISL
+335 VTPQNVADISL

-369 GFYHIQRALLIV
+369 GFYHIQRSLLIV
-381 SMLVILLLA
+381 AFLVILLLA
-390 VAVFTT
+390 VAVATK
-396 WRAVRATRRANRRM
+396 WRAVKVTRRANRRM

-433 LIAGPVNQL
+433 LIAGPINQL
-442 AAGKGDSQQLID
+442 AEGKGDKQQLID
-454 IIKRNV
+454 IIQRNV
-460 EQLQRLVSDVLL
+460 GQLQRLISDVLL

-478 ATIDDSTATT
+478 ATVDDTTATT
-488 DEQLIAS
+488 NEQLTAS
-495 QKSVQ
+495 RKSVQ
-500 ESRHDTLINDNADE
+500 DCRHDILVNNNADE

-522 DNTDMRAYLRT
+522 DNADMRAYLRT

-602 HIEGL
+602 YIEGL
-607 QTGADIYMTKPFS
+607 QTGADMYMTKPFS
-620 ADLLLANIA
+620 AELLIANIA

-641 FKAQNLSSEQPT
+641 FK
-653 IQNSKL
+653 
-659 KTQNSPSPDRRFL
+659 TQNSSSELPTILALASGKSRAQHSTSISPDRRFL
-672 DTFLKAME
+672 DAFLKAMD
-680 KHMSNTNLKIEDLG
+680 KHMSNTNLKIEVIG
-694 DEVGLSRVQLYRKV
+694 DEIGLSRVQLYRKV

-713 MTPVEILRETRLK
+713 MTPIEILRETRLK

-764 YPTDIREEMKV
+764 YPTDVREEMKV

>member
-1 MKQLLSE
+1 
-8 LFKILCTLFD
+8 
-18 KLLNFANESIKT
+18 
-30 LHVFMKTRISNTLFI
+30 MKTKTYNTLFI
-45 LLATLVALSGCTNHY
+45 MLAVLILATGCTSNY

-66 SQCVGGAWRDKA
+66 SQCVGGRWREKA
-78 NVEMLS
+78 NIEMLS
-84 AQHLYDNDV
+84 AQHLYDTDV

-100 DNNNERQCLQIDS
+100 DNSNERQCLQIDS
-113 LVDEGVDLLVVSPN
+113 LINEGVDLLVVSPN

-134 SLQRAREKNIP
+134 SLQRACEKNIP
-145 VVFFDRTTA
+145 IVFFDRTTA
-154 LKDYTAYIGGD
+154 MKDYTAYIGGD
-165 NVEAGRKMAEYAA
+165 NIEAGRKMAEYAA

-187 EGRRPIVLEM
+187 EGRQPIVLEM
-197 SGPADMSPAVQR
+197 TGPLEISPAAQR
-209 HSGFS
+209 HKGFS
-214 ETMKQFPSIEYHH
+214 EAISRYSDIDYHH
-227 VPGQWSYDDCKRIM
+227 VPSKWSYDDCKRIM
-241 QRWLKDGKNVDIV
+241 QEWLKEGKTVDVV
-254 FCHSDFVFFGAY
+254 FCHSDLAAIGAY
-266 EAAKEFHKEHD
+266 EAAKKFHKERD
-277 IRFLG
+277 IHFIG

-289 GIDAIQNGQLAASYI
+289 GIDAVQKGQLSASYI

-312 IALAVRILEGKP
+312 IALALRILEGKT
-324 FERVNNLKSFV
+324 FERVNNMKSFV
-335 ITPQNVADISL
+335 VTPQNVADISL

-369 GFYHIQRALLIV
+369 GFYHIQRSLLIV
-381 SMLVILLLA
+381 AFLVILLLA
-390 VAVFTT
+390 VAVATT
-396 WRAVRATRRANRRM
+396 WRAVKVTRRANRRM

-433 LIAGPVNQL
+433 LIAGPINQL
-442 AAGKGDSQQLID
+442 AEGKGDKQQLID
-454 IIKRNV
+454 IIQRNV
-460 EQLQRLVSDVLL
+460 GQLQRLISDVLL

-478 ATIDDSTATT
+478 ATVDDTTATT
-488 DEQLIAS
+488 NEQLTAS
-495 QKSVQ
+495 RKSVQ
-500 ESRHDTLINDNADE
+500 DCRHDILVNNNADE

-522 DNTDMRAYLRT
+522 DNADMRAYLRT

-602 HIEGL
+602 YIEGL
-607 QTGADIYMTKPFS
+607 QTGADMYMTKPFS
-620 ADLLLANIA
+620 AELLLANIA

-641 FKAQNLSSEQPT
+641 FK
-653 IQNSKL
+653 
-659 KTQNSPSPDRRFL
+659 TQNSSSELPTILALASGKSRAQHSTSISPDRRFL
-672 DTFLKAME
+672 DTFLKAMD
-680 KHMSNTNLKIEDLG
+680 KHMSNTNLKIEVIG
-694 DEVGLSRVQLYRKV
+694 DEIGLSRVQLYRKV

-713 MTPVEILRETRLK
+713 MTPIEILRETRLK

-764 YPTDIREEMKV
+764 YPTDVREEMKV

>member
-1 MKQLLSE
+1 
-8 LFKILCTLFD
+8 
-18 KLLNFANESIKT
+18 
-30 LHVFMKTRISNTLFI
+30 MKTRISNTLFI
-45 LLATLVALSGCTNHY
+45 LFATLVTLSGCTTNY

-66 SQCVGGAWRDKA
+66 SQCVGGAWREKA

-145 VVFFDRTTA
+145 IVFFDRTTA

-165 NVEAGRKMAEYAA
+165 NVEAGRKMAEYAVF
-178 MLCRDSVKT
+178 LCRDSVKT
-187 EGRRPIVLEM
+187 DGRRPIVLEM
-197 SGPADMSPAVQR
+197 TGPLAISPAAQR
-209 HSGFS
+209 HAGFS
-214 ETMKQFPSIEYHH
+214 EVISNNPSIDYRH
-227 VPGQWSYDDCKRIM
+227 VPSQWSYDDCKRIM
-241 QRWLKDGKNVDIV
+241 REWLENGKAVDVV
-254 FCHSDFVFFGAY
+254 FCHSDLAAVGAY
-266 EAAKEFHKEHD
+266 EAAKELHKERE

-289 GIDAIQNGQLAASYI
+289 GLDAVQNGQLAASYI

-312 IALAVRILEGKP
+312 IALALRILEGKP
-324 FERVNNLKSFV
+324 FERTNNLESIV
-335 ITPQNVADISL
+335 VTPQNVADIAL
-346 SSNSL
+346 SSSSL
-351 MKQNQYLA
+351 MKQNRYLA

-369 GFYHIQRALLIV
+369 GFFHLQRTLLAVAFLI
-381 SMLVILLLA
+381 ILLLA

-396 WRAVRATRRANRRM
+396 WRAVKATRRANRRM

-442 AAGKGDSQQLID
+442 VEGKGDQQQLVE

-472 FRRENR
+472 FRRENN
-478 ATIDDSTATT
+478 ATVDDTTVTT
-488 DEQLIAS
+488 DEQLLAS
-495 QKSVQ
+495 RKAVQ
-500 ESRHDTLINDNADE
+500 ESRHDTLINDNAEE

-522 DNTDMRAYLRT
+522 DNADMRAYLRT

-573 LTFCTRLKQHEAT
+573 LAFCTRLKQHEAT

-602 HIEGL
+602 YIEGL

-641 FKAQNLSSEQPT
+641 FKTQNLNTTPSQHST
-653 IQNSKL
+653 LN
-659 KTQNSPSPDRRFL
+659 TQHSTSPSPDRRFL

-764 YPTDIREEMKV
+764 YPTDVREEMKV

>member
-1 MKQLLSE
+1 M
-8 LFKILCTLFD
+8 
-18 KLLNFANESIKT
+18 
-30 LHVFMKTRISNTLFI
+30 
-45 LLATLVALSGCTNHY
+45 
-60 KYKIGV
+60 
-66 SQCVGGAWRDKA
+66 
-78 NVEMLS
+78 
-84 AQHLYDNDV
+84 
-93 KVIIKNA
+93 
-100 DNNNERQCLQIDS
+100 
-113 LVDEGVDLLVVSPN
+113 
-127 DYHALNG
+127 
-134 SLQRAREKNIP
+134 
-145 VVFFDRTTA
+145 
-154 LKDYTAYIGGD
+154 
-165 NVEAGRKMAEYAA
+165 
-178 MLCRDSVKT
+178 
-187 EGRRPIVLEM
+187 
-197 SGPADMSPAVQR
+197 
-209 HSGFS
+209 
-214 ETMKQFPSIEYHH
+214 PS
-227 VPGQWSYDDCKRIM
+227 QWSYDDCKRIM
-241 QRWLKDGKNVDIV
+241 REWLENGKAVDVV
-254 FCHSDFVFFGAY
+254 FCHSDLAAVGAY
-266 EAAKEFHKEHD
+266 EAAKELHKERE

-289 GIDAIQNGQLAASYI
+289 GLDAVQNGQLAASYI

-312 IALAVRILEGKP
+312 IALALRILEGKP
-324 FERVNNLKSFV
+324 FERTNNLKSIV
-335 ITPQNVADISL
+335 VTPQNVADIAQSSHSL
-346 SSNSL
+346 Q
-351 MKQNQYLA
+351 KQNSYLA
-359 TIQSKLETYL
+359 TIQTKLETYL

-381 SMLVILLLA
+381 SLLVILLLA

-433 LIAGPVNQL
+433 LIAGPVKQL
-442 AAGKGDSQQLID
+442 AEGKGDRQQLVGIVQ
-454 IIKRNV
+454 RNV

-472 FRRENR
+472 FRRENS
-478 ATIDDSTATT
+478 ATVDDATVTT
-488 DEQLIAS
+488 DEQLLAS
-495 QKSVQ
+495 RKAVQ
-500 ESRHDTLINDNADE
+500 ESRHDTLINDNAEE

-522 DNTDMRAYLRT
+522 DNADMRAYLRT

-573 LTFCTRLKQHEAT
+573 LAFCTRLKQHEAT

-602 HIEGL
+602 YIEGL

-641 FKAQNLSSEQPT
+641 FNTQNLNT
-653 IQNSKL
+653 QNLNTTPSQHL
-659 KTQNSPSPDRRFL
+659 TTQNSPSPDRRFL

-764 YPTDIREEMKV
+764 YPTDVREEMKV

>member
-1 MKQLLSE
+1 M
-8 LFKILCTLFD
+8 
-18 KLLNFANESIKT
+18 
-30 LHVFMKTRISNTLFI
+30 
-45 LLATLVALSGCTNHY
+45 
-60 KYKIGV
+60 
-66 SQCVGGAWRDKA
+66 
-78 NVEMLS
+78 
-84 AQHLYDNDV
+84 
-93 KVIIKNA
+93 
-100 DNNNERQCLQIDS
+100 
-113 LVDEGVDLLVVSPN
+113 
-127 DYHALNG
+127 
-134 SLQRAREKNIP
+134 
-145 VVFFDRTTA
+145 
-154 LKDYTAYIGGD
+154 KDYTAYIGGD

-187 EGRRPIVLEM
+187 DGRRPIVLEM
-197 SGPADMSPAVQR
+197 TGPLAISPAAQR
-209 HSGFS
+209 HAGFS
-214 ETMKQFPSIEYHH
+214 EVISKNPSIDYRH
-227 VPGQWSYDDCKRIM
+227 VPSQWSYDDCKRIM
-241 QRWLKDGKNVDIV
+241 REWLENGKTVDVV
-254 FCHSDFVFFGAY
+254 FCHSDLAAVGAY
-266 EAAKEFHKEHD
+266 EAAKELHKERE

-289 GIDAIQNGQLAASYI
+289 GLDAVQNAQLAASYI

-312 IALAVRILEGKP
+312 IALALRILEGKP
-324 FERVNNLKSFV
+324 FERMNNLKSIV
-335 ITPQNVADISL
+335 VTPQNVADIAL

-351 MKQNQYLA
+351 QKQNQYLA

-381 SMLVILLLA
+381 SLLVILLLA

-442 AAGKGDSQQLID
+442 AEGKGDRQQLVD
-454 IIKRNV
+454 IVQRNV

-472 FRRENR
+472 FRRENS
-478 ATIDDSTATT
+478 ATVDDTTVTT
-488 DEQLIAS
+488 DEQLLAS
-495 QKSVQ
+495 RKAVQ

-522 DNTDMRAYLRT
+522 DNADMRAYLRT

-573 LTFCTRLKQHEAT
+573 LAFCTRLKQHEAT

-641 FKAQNLSSEQPT
+641 FNTQNLNT
-653 IQNSKL
+653 QNLNTTPSQHL
-659 KTQNSPSPDRRFL
+659 TTQNSPSPDRRFL

-764 YPTDIREEMKV
+764 YPTDVREEMKV

>member
-1 MKQLLSE
+1 
-8 LFKILCTLFD
+8 
-18 KLLNFANESIKT
+18 
-30 LHVFMKTRISNTLFI
+30 MKTKTYNTLFI
-45 LLATLVALSGCTNHY
+45 MLVVLILATGCTSNY

-66 SQCVGGAWRDKA
+66 SQCVGGRWREKA
-78 NVEMLS
+78 NIEMLS
-84 AQHLYDNDV
+84 AQHLYDTDV

-100 DNNNERQCLQIDS
+100 DNSNERQCLQIDS
-113 LVDEGVDLLVVSPN
+113 LINEGVDLLVVSPN

-145 VVFFDRTTA
+145 IVLFDRTTA
-154 LKDYTAYIGGD
+154 MKDYTAYIGGD
-165 NVEAGRKMAEYAA
+165 NIEAGRKMAEYAA
-178 MLCRDSVKT
+178 MLCRDSVRT
-187 EGRRPIVLEM
+187 EGRQPIVLEM
-197 SGPADMSPAVQR
+197 TGPLEISPAAQR
-209 HSGFS
+209 HKGFS
-214 ETMKQFPSIEYHH
+214 EAISRYSYIDYHH
-227 VPGQWSYDDCKRIM
+227 VPSKWSYDDCKRIM
-241 QRWLKDGKNVDIV
+241 QKWLKEGKTVDVV
-254 FCHSDFVFFGAY
+254 FCHSDLAAIGAY
-266 EAAKEFHKEHD
+266 EAAKKFHKERD
-277 IRFLG
+277 IHFIG

-289 GIDAIQNGQLAASYI
+289 GIDAVQKGQLSASYI

-312 IALAVRILEGKP
+312 IALALRILEGKP
-324 FERVNNLKSFV
+324 FERVNNMKSFV
-335 ITPQNVADISL
+335 VTPQNVADISL

-369 GFYHIQRALLIV
+369 GFYHIQRSLLIV
-381 SMLVILLLA
+381 AFLVILLLA
-390 VAVFTT
+390 VAVATT
-396 WRAVRATRRANRRM
+396 WRAVKVTRRANRRM

-433 LIAGPVNQL
+433 LIAGPINQL
-442 AAGKGDSQQLID
+442 AEGKGDKQQLID
-454 IIKRNV
+454 IIQRNV
-460 EQLQRLVSDVLL
+460 GQLQRLISDVLL

-478 ATIDDSTATT
+478 ATVDDTTATT
-488 DEQLIAS
+488 NEQLTAS
-495 QKSVQ
+495 RKSVQ
-500 ESRHDTLINDNADE
+500 DCRHDILVNNNADE

-522 DNTDMRAYLRT
+522 DNADMRTYLRT

-602 HIEGL
+602 YIEGL
-607 QTGADIYMTKPFS
+607 QTGADMYMTKPFS

-641 FKAQNLSSEQPT
+641 FKSQNLSSALPT
-653 IQNSKL
+653 TSQHSTLN
-659 KTQNSPSPDRRFL
+659 TQHSTSISPDRRFL
-672 DTFLKAME
+672 DTFLKAMD
-680 KHMSNTNLKIEDLG
+680 KHMSNTNLKIEVIG
-694 DEVGLSRVQLYRKV
+694 DEIGLSRVQLYRKV

-713 MTPVEILRETRLK
+713 MTPIEILRETRLK

-764 YPTDIREEMKV
+764 YPTDVREEMKV

>member
-1 MKQLLSE
+1 
-8 LFKILCTLFD
+8 
-18 KLLNFANESIKT
+18 
-30 LHVFMKTRISNTLFI
+30 MKTRISNTLFI
-45 LLATLVALSGCTNHY
+45 LFATLVALSGCTNHY

-66 SQCVGGAWRDKA
+66 SQCVGGRWREKA

-127 DYHALNG
+127 DFHALNG

-145 VVFFDRTTA
+145 IVFFDRTTA

-165 NVEAGRKMAEYAA
+165 NVEAGRKMAEYAVL
-178 MLCRDSVKT
+178 LCRDSVKT
-187 EGRRPIVLEM
+187 DGRRPIVLEM
-197 SGPADMSPAVQR
+197 TGPLAISPAAQR
-209 HSGFS
+209 HAGFS
-214 ETMKQFPSIEYHH
+214 EVISNNPSIDYRH
-227 VPGQWSYDDCKRIM
+227 VPSQWSYDDCKRIM
-241 QRWLKDGKNVDIV
+241 REWLENGKTVDVV
-254 FCHSDFVFFGAY
+254 FCHSDLAAVGAY
-266 EAAKEFHKEHD
+266 EAAKELHKERE

-289 GIDAIQNGQLAASYI
+289 GLDAVQNAQLAASYI

-312 IALAVRILEGKP
+312 IALALRILEGKP
-324 FERVNNLKSFV
+324 FERMNNLKSIV
-335 ITPQNVADISL
+335 VTPQNVADIAL

-351 MKQNQYLA
+351 QKQNQYLA

-381 SMLVILLLA
+381 SLLVILLLA

-410 RELNDEQTRFFTNA
+410 RELNTEQTRFFTNA

-442 AAGKGDSQQLID
+442 AEGKGDRQQLVD
-454 IIKRNV
+454 IVQRNV

-472 FRRENR
+472 FRRENS
-478 ATIDDSTATT
+478 ATVDDTTVTT
-488 DEQLIAS
+488 DEQLLAS
-495 QKSVQ
+495 RKAVQ
-500 ESRHDTLINDNADE
+500 ESRHDTLINDNAEE

-522 DNTDMRAYLRT
+522 DNADMRAYLRT

-573 LTFCTRLKQHEAT
+573 LAFCTRLKQHEAT

-641 FKAQNLSSEQPT
+641 FKTQNLNTTPSQHST
-653 IQNSKL
+653 LN
-659 KTQNSPSPDRRFL
+659 TQHSTSPSPDRRFL

-764 YPTDIREEMKV
+764 YPTDVREEMKV

>member
-1 MKQLLSE
+1 
-8 LFKILCTLFD
+8 
-18 KLLNFANESIKT
+18 
-30 LHVFMKTRISNTLFI
+30 MKTKTYNTLYI
-45 LLATLVALSGCTNHY
+45 MLAVLILATGCTSNY

-66 SQCVGGAWRDKA
+66 SQCVGGRWREKA
-78 NVEMLS
+78 NIEMLS
-84 AQHLYDNDV
+84 AQHLYDTDV

-100 DNNNERQCLQIDS
+100 DNSNERQCLQIDS
-113 LVDEGVDLLVVSPN
+113 LINEGVDMLVVSPN

-145 VVFFDRTTA
+145 IVFFDRTTA
-154 LKDYTAYIGGD
+154 MKDYTAYIGGD
-165 NVEAGRKMAEYAA
+165 NIEAGRKMAEYAA

-187 EGRRPIVLEM
+187 EGRQPIVLEM
-197 SGPADMSPAVQR
+197 TGPLEISPAAQR
-209 HSGFS
+209 HKGFS
-214 ETMKQFPSIEYHH
+214 EAISRYSYIDYHH
-227 VPGQWSYDDCKRIM
+227 VPSKWSYDDCKRIM
-241 QRWLKDGKNVDIV
+241 QEWLKEGKTVDVV
-254 FCHSDFVFFGAY
+254 FCHSDLAAIGAY
-266 EAAKEFHKEHD
+266 EAAKKFHKERD
-277 IRFLG
+277 IHFIG

-289 GIDAIQNGQLAASYI
+289 GIDAVQKGQLSASYI

-312 IALAVRILEGKP
+312 IALALRILEGKP
-324 FERVNNLKSFV
+324 FERVNNMKSFV
-335 ITPQNVADISL
+335 VTPQNVADISL

-369 GFYHIQRALLIV
+369 GFYHIQRSLLIV
-381 SMLVILLLA
+381 AFLVILLLA
-390 VAVFTT
+390 VAVATT
-396 WRAVRATRRANRRM
+396 WRAVKVTRRANRRM

-433 LIAGPVNQL
+433 LIAGPINQL
-442 AAGKGDSQQLID
+442 AEGKGDKQQLID
-454 IIKRNV
+454 IIQRNV
-460 EQLQRLVSDVLL
+460 GQLQRLISDVLL

-478 ATIDDSTATT
+478 ATVDDTTATT
-488 DEQLIAS
+488 NEQLTAS
-495 QKSVQ
+495 RKSVQ
-500 ESRHDTLINDNADE
+500 DCRHDILVNNNADE

-522 DNTDMRAYLRT
+522 DNADMRAYLRT

-602 HIEGL
+602 YIEGL
-607 QTGADIYMTKPFS
+607 QTGADMYMTKPFS

-641 FKAQNLSSEQPT
+641 FKAQNSLSELPT
-653 IQNSKL
+653 IQHSTLNTQHSKL
-659 KTQNSPSPDRRFL
+659 NTQHSTSISPDRRFL
-672 DTFLKAME
+672 DTFLKAMD
-680 KHMSNTNLKIEDLG
+680 KHMSNTNLKIEVIG
-694 DEVGLSRVQLYRKV
+694 DEIGLSRVQLYRKV

-713 MTPVEILRETRLK
+713 MTPIEILRETRLK

>member
-1 MKQLLSE
+1 MK
-8 LFKILCTLFD
+8 
-18 KLLNFANESIKT
+18 A
-30 LHVFMKTRISNTLFI
+30 RISNTLFI
-45 LLATLVALSGCTNHY
+45 LFATLVTLSGCTTNY

-66 SQCVGGAWRDKA
+66 SQCVGGRWREKA

-145 VVFFDRTTA
+145 IVFFDRTTA

-165 NVEAGRKMAEYAA
+165 NVEAGRKMAEYAVL
-178 MLCRDSVKT
+178 LCRDSVKT
-187 EGRRPIVLEM
+187 DGRRPIVLEM
-197 SGPADMSPAVQR
+197 TGPLAISPAAQR
-209 HSGFS
+209 HAGFS
-214 ETMKQFPSIEYHH
+214 EVISNNPSIDYRHL
-227 VPGQWSYDDCKRIM
+227 PSQWSYDDCKRIM
-241 QRWLKDGKNVDIV
+241 REWLENGKAVDVV
-254 FCHSDFVFFGAY
+254 FCHSDLAAVGAY
-266 EAAKEFHKEHD
+266 EAAKELHKERE

-289 GIDAIQNGQLAASYI
+289 GLDAVQNGQLAASYI

-312 IALAVRILEGKP
+312 IALALRILEGKP
-324 FERVNNLKSFV
+324 FERTNNQKSIV
-335 ITPQNVADISL
+335 VTPQNVADIAL
-346 SSNSL
+346 SSSSL
-351 MKQNQYLA
+351 MKQNRYLA

-369 GFYHIQRALLIV
+369 GFYHLQRTLLAV
-381 SMLVILLLA
+381 AFLVILLLA

-396 WRAVRATRRANRRM
+396 WRAVKATRRANRRM

-442 AAGKGDSQQLID
+442 AEGNGDRQQLVGIVQ
-454 IIKRNV
+454 RNV
-460 EQLQRLVSDVLL
+460 EQLQRLVGDVLL
-472 FRRENR
+472 FRRENS
-478 ATIDDSTATT
+478 ATVDDTTVIT
-488 DEQLIAS
+488 DEQLQAS
-495 QKSVQ
+495 RKAVQ

-522 DNTDMRAYLRT
+522 DNADMRAYLRT

-602 HIEGL
+602 YIEGL

-641 FKAQNLSSEQPT
+641 FKTQHLTTTPSQHLT
-653 IQNSKL
+653 
-659 KTQNSPSPDRRFL
+659 TQNSPSPDRRFL

-694 DEVGLSRVQLYRKV
+694 DEVGISRVQLYRKV

-726 RAMQL
+726 HAMQL

-764 YPTDIREEMKV
+764 YPTDVREEMKV

>member
-1 MKQLLSE
+1 M
-8 LFKILCTLFD
+8 IH
-18 KLLNFANESIKT
+18 KT
-30 LHVFMKTRISNTLFI
+30 YNTLFI
-45 LLATLVALSGCTNHY
+45 ILVALLALTGCSSHY

-66 SQCVGGAWRDKA
+66 SQCVGGRWREKA
-78 NVEMLS
+78 NNEMLS

-127 DYHALNG
+127 DYHALDR
-134 SLQRAREKNIP
+134 SLQRARKKNIP
-145 VVFFDRTTA
+145 IVFFDRITA
-154 LKDYTAYIGGD
+154 MKDYAAYIGGD
-165 NVEAGRKMAEYAA
+165 NVEAGRMMGEYAA
-178 MLCRDSVKT
+178 MLCRDSVVT
-187 EGRRPIVLEM
+187 DGRRPVVLEM
-197 SGPADMSPAVQR
+197 TGPLEISPATQR
-209 HSGFS
+209 HAGFS
-214 ETMKQFPSIEYHH
+214 NAVSQNPDIDYRH
-227 VPGQWSYDDCKRIM
+227 VPSQWSYDDCKRIM
-241 QRWLKDGKNVDIV
+241 RQWIKDGKDVDIV
-254 FCHSDFVFFGAY
+254 FCHSDLAAMGAY
-266 EAAKEFHKEHD
+266 DAAKELHKERD

-289 GIDAIQNGQLAASYI
+289 GIDAVQQGRLSASYI

-312 IALAVRILEGKP
+312 IALALRILEGKP
-324 FERVNNLKSFV
+324 YERINNMRSIV

-346 SSNSL
+346 TSHSL

-359 TIQSKLETYL
+359 TIQSKLEAYL
-369 GFYHIQRALLIV
+369 GFYQTQRKLLVV
-381 SMLVILLLA
+381 SLLVILLLV
-390 VAVFTT
+390 VAVITI
-396 WRAVRATRRANRRM
+396 WRAVRAVRRANRRM
-410 RELNDEQTRFFTNA
+410 REMNDEQTRFFTNA

-433 LIAGPVNQL
+433 LIAGPVGQL
-442 AAGKGDSQQLID
+442 AEGKGDARQLIS
-454 IIKRNV
+454 IIQRNV
-460 EQLQRLVSDVLL
+460 EQLQSVVGDVLQ

-478 ATIDDSTATT
+478 NTIDDTTAVTE
-488 DEQLIAS
+488 EQIRAS
-495 QKSVQ
+495 MKSVQ
-500 ESRHDTLINDNADE
+500 ESRHDSLINDNTDE

-522 DNTDMRAYLRT
+522 DNADMRAYLRT

-607 QTGADIYMTKPFS
+607 QTGADMYMTKPFS
-620 ADLLLANIA
+620 VDLLLANIA

-641 FKAQNLSSEQPT
+641 FKAEKEADKPVVED
-653 IQNSKL
+653 KA
-659 KTQNSPSPDRRFL
+659 PSPDRHFL
-672 DTFLKAME
+672 DTFLKALD
-680 KHMSNTNLKIEDLG
+680 KHMGNTNLKIEALG
-694 DEVGLSRVQLYRKV
+694 DEMGLSRVQLYRKV

-764 YPTDIREEMKV
+764 YPTDVREELKV

>member
-1 MKQLLSE
+1 MK
-8 LFKILCTLFD
+8 
-18 KLLNFANESIKT
+18 AKT
-30 LHVFMKTRISNTLFI
+30 YNTLFI
-45 LLATLVALSGCTNHY
+45 MLAVLILATGCTSNY

-66 SQCVGGAWRDKA
+66 SQCVGGRWREKA
-78 NVEMLS
+78 NIEMLS
-84 AQHLYDNDV
+84 AQHLYDTDV

-100 DNNNERQCLQIDS
+100 DNRNERQCLQIDS
-113 LVDEGVDLLVVSPN
+113 LIDEGVDLLVVSPN

-134 SLQRAREKNIP
+134 SLQRARDKNIP
-145 VVFFDRTTA
+145 IVFFDRTTA
-154 LKDYTAYIGGD
+154 MKDYTAYIGGD
-165 NVEAGRKMAEYAA
+165 NIEAGRKMAEYAA
-178 MLCRDSVKT
+178 MLCRDSVRT
-187 EGRRPIVLEM
+187 EGRQPIVLEM
-197 SGPADMSPAVQR
+197 TGPLEISPAAQR
-209 HSGFS
+209 HKGFS
-214 ETMKQFPSIEYHH
+214 EAISRYSYIDYHH
-227 VPGQWSYDDCKRIM
+227 VPSKWSYDDCKRIM
-241 QRWLKDGKNVDIV
+241 QEWLKEGKTVDVV
-254 FCHSDFVFFGAY
+254 FCHSDLAAIGAY
-266 EAAKEFHKEHD
+266 EAAKKFHKERD
-277 IRFLG
+277 IHFIG

-289 GIDAIQNGQLAASYI
+289 GIDAVQKGQLSASYI

-312 IALAVRILEGKP
+312 IALALRILEGKP
-324 FERVNNLKSFV
+324 FERVNNMKSFV
-335 ITPQNVADISL
+335 VTPQNVADISL

-369 GFYHIQRALLIV
+369 GFYHIQRSLLIV
-381 SMLVILLLA
+381 AFLVILLLA
-390 VAVFTT
+390 VAVATT
-396 WRAVRATRRANRRM
+396 WRAVKVTRRANRRM

-433 LIAGPVNQL
+433 LIAGPINQL
-442 AAGKGDSQQLID
+442 AEGKGDKQQLID
-454 IIKRNV
+454 IIQRNV
-460 EQLQRLVSDVLL
+460 EQLQRLISNVLL

-478 ATIDDSTATT
+478 ATVDDTTATT
-488 DEQLIAS
+488 NEQLTAS
-495 QKSVQ
+495 RKSVQ
-500 ESRHDTLINDNADE
+500 DCRHDILVNNNADE

-522 DNTDMRAYLRT
+522 DNADMRAYLRT

-602 HIEGL
+602 YIEGL
-607 QTGADIYMTKPFS
+607 QTGADMYMTKPFS

-641 FKAQNLSSEQPT
+641 FKAQNASSELPT
-653 IQNSKL
+653 IQHSTLN
-659 KTQNSPSPDRRFL
+659 TQHSPSPDRRFL
-672 DTFLKAME
+672 DTFLKAMD
-680 KHMSNTNLKIEDLG
+680 KHMSNTNLKIEVIG
-694 DEVGLSRVQLYRKV
+694 DEIGLSRVQLYRKV

-713 MTPVEILRETRLK
+713 MTPIEILRETRLK

-764 YPTDIREEMKV
+764 YPTDVREEMKV